1 MGCAGSVGC
10 TGRFPIS
17 LLTLSDRIIVIGA
30 SYVPG
35 FSAAVSPAIRRM
47 AAHCVTGG
55 IAG

>member
-35 FSAAVSPAIRRM
+35 TIQSTFHLSAHLLFRISL
-47 AAHCVTGG
+47 
-55 IAG
+55 